1 MLYAPLTPPHPL
13 CPEKSSSSFVVGE
26 AHILTRRE
34 GDRSFV
40 WINDVDAFWKMTPTG
55 SSGALGGVLI
65 QIDKYT
71 FNESLTEQHADGP
84 RTSLFFVGWMRGLLL
99 LF

>member
-1 MLYAPLTPPHPL
+1 
-13 CPEKSSSSFVVGE
+13 
-26 AHILTRRE
+26 
-34 GDRSFV
+34 
-40 WINDVDAFWKMTPTG
+40 MTPTG

-84 RTSLFFVGWMRGLLL
+84 ISSLSFVGCMQPTGPGFHGSVVTVLRNCGQDGDEGGCKVALWWFVEAGGCSDNME
-99 LF
+99 